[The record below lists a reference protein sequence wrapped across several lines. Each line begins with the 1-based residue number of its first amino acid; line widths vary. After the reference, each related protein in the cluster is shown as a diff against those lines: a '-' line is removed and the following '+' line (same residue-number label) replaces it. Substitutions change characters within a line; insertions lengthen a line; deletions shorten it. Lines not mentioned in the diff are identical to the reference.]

1 MRSGPSPP
9 TSRRPSDRAD
19 PGLTRPATFVRA
31 AASGRRQPLHPQLLG
46 SLLIVT
52 GGTFAGVLGP
62 LARLLYD
69 AGMTPFAFVVWRGL
83 VAGAI
88 LWLIVLVRRRTSR
101 TYGIVFGRLPRRERL
116 ALIAFVVTNILLNTS
131 LFIAFDRVPIAIA
144 LLTFYSYPALLAV
157 YGRVTGTESLT
168 VAKVSALGIAL
179 LGLGLVVSAQFDPSS
194 DLVLD
199 PLGFAMALVASVTA
213 AAWVGFGRACPSVPA
228 EQAMGLALTSTV
240 VVVGTSILIA
250 GPLDSLLHP
259 IGRPE
264 SLLLIA
270 FTGLIS
276 GAGAAVLFTMGIRL
290 ISRVRAGVLG
300 LVEPIVGVITAGIVL
315 GELLTPIQL
324 IGGALVL
331 AAAVLIQRASDDPAP
346 VTAVPEPVVSTAE

>member
-1 MRSGPSPP
+1 MR
-9 TSRRPSDRAD
+9 
-19 PGLTRPATFVRA
+19 VA
-31 AASGRRQPLHPQLLG
+31 APGRRQPLHPQLLG

-83 VAGAI
+83 VAGVI
-88 LWLIVLVRRRTSR
+88 LWLIVLLRRRSSPG
-101 TYGIVFGRLPRRERL
+101 YDVVFGRLPRRERL
-116 ALIAFVVTNILLNTS
+116 ALIAFVAANIALNTS

-157 YGRVTGTESLT
+157 YGRITGTESLT
-168 VAKVSALGIAL
+168 VTKLAALAIAL
-179 LGLGLVVSAQFDPSS
+179 LGLGLVVSAQFDPAS
-194 DLVLD
+194 DLALD

-240 VVVGTSILIA
+240 VIVGASIVIA
-250 GPLDSLLHP
+250 GPIDSLLHP
-259 IGRPE
+259 IGRPDQ
-264 SLLLIA
+264 LLLIA
-270 FTGLIS
+270 FTGLVS

-315 GELLTPIQL
+315 GEVLTPIQL
-324 IGGALVL
+324 LGGALVL
-331 AAAVLIQRASDDPAP
+331 GAAVLIQRASDDPPP
-346 VTAVPEPVVSTAE
+346 VATVPEPLVSTAE